1 MFYFMPFTKRLE
13 RSGRA
18 LPCPVPWGSFC
29 RFTFLSLWLFG
40 VLSQSQQKRGVFM
53 NNQDIPLGWAHV
65 LVGWMRFPS
74 DVINFIL
81 LLLLFRHSVVSS
93 SLWPHGLQH
102 ISLSCPS
109 PSPRACSNSCRLGQ
123 WCHPTISSSVIP
135 VFSCLLSF
143 SASGSFPMSQL
154 FVSGGQ
160 STGVSASASV
170 LPVNIQ
176 GWFPLGLISLLSKGL

>member
-102 ISLSCPS
+102 TRLPLSF
-109 PSPRACSNSCRLGQ
+109 
-123 WCHPTISSSVIP
+123 TISQSLLKLMSVESVMPSNHLILCRP
-135 VFSCLLSF
+135 LLLLPSIFPSIRVFSNE
-143 SASGSFPMSQL
+143 
-154 FVSGGQ
+154 
-160 STGVSASASV
+160 SV
-170 LPVNIQ
+170 LHIKWPKLVTGDTKSRNLMCTLVQ
-176 GWFPLGLISLLSKGL
+176 WSDLSHCKIWR